1 MNQELTISSGL
12 PVYLYQ
18 EHLGNLFNRNRELI
32 DSIAMNYL
40 CFDDQKEYF
49 NHLMESFDQIDP
61 SAPVKRQLE
70 SFLLELFTKKGRP
83 KTIKGGYS
91 EINICKASKD
101 KIYIAPEKQ
110 DSEISNLQASNQ
122 KLKICGRN
130 NLFEIVRPLPSVFLL
145 KPDTVYNLD
154 ELIKPFA
161 KGSKSITVIDPYL
174 FNPGA
179 MRNLDQI
186 LSRTVYETVF
196 IKCNDPENYPTEE
209 AQRKNREKYSK
220 LLNYIEEVKKEG
232 SVVEISFLAPGHE
245 ERYIIYDEVQVYI
258 PGGLDCLD
266 SHGMIKRQKRGLYLR
281 FEKRDFEAF
290 PINQELN
297 PVNP

>member
-1 MNQELTISSGL
+1 MNQELTISSRL
-12 PVYLYQ
+12 PIFLIEELIENPV
-18 EHLGNLFNRNRELI
+18 NRNRELI
-32 DSIAMNYL
+32 NILFDNFI
-40 CFDDQKEYF
+40 CFDSNKNF
-49 NHLMESFDQIDP
+49 NRDFFDAISEIGLKLPNPKKYEEIFLDLID
-61 SAPVKRQLE
+61 KRGKCIE
-70 SFLLELFTKKGRP
+70 MKKA
-83 KTIKGGYS
+83 YS
-91 EINICKASKD
+91 EINLCKETKD
-101 KIYIAPEKQ
+101 KIYLAPDKQ

-281 FEKRDFEAF
+281 FEKRDFETF

-297 PVNP
+297 P

>member
-1 MNQELTISSGL
+1 MNQEITVSSGL
-12 PVYLYQ
+12 PVYLYK

-32 DSIAMNYL
+32 DSISMNYL

-49 NHLMESFDQIDP
+49 KHLMESFDQIDQ
-61 SAPVKRQLE
+61 SAPIKRQLE
-70 SFLLELFTKKGRP
+70 NFLLDLFTKKGRP
-83 KTIKGGYS
+83 KQLKRDYS

-101 KIYIAPEKQ
+101 KIYLAPDKEE
-110 DSEISNLQASNQ
+110 SEIATLQEVNE

-130 NLFEIVRPLPSVFLL
+130 NLFEIVTPLPYVFLL
-145 KPDTVYNLD
+145 KPDTEYKLTD
-154 ELIKPFA
+154 LLKPFA

-179 MRNLDQI
+179 MKNLDKI
-186 LSRTVYETVF
+186 LSTKVYEKVF
-196 IKCNDPENYPTEE
+196 INCNDPENYPTED

-220 LLNYIEEVKKEG
+220 LEKYLGEVKNKG

-245 ERYIIYDEVQVYI
+245 ERYIIYDEVQVYL
-258 PGGLDCLD
+258 PGGLDCLN
-266 SHGMIKRQKRGLYLR
+266 SEGMIKKNKRGLYLR

-290 PINQELN
+290 PLH
-297 PVNP
+297 